1 MKQHLGSRMKKV
13 AVFIDWE
20 NLRLDIHH
28 IQRTHINR
36 RDITFNYN
44 SIRDITFLI
53 HSFIDTSEDIS
64 KIFFYTALPLSQDEI
79 DKKAK
84 PLPQEIQSKI
94 TAYASTTSEKIRKIH
109 KQVSS
114 FIKHIAF
121 EEYFAVRLGELKI
134 SGFDPNGRP
143 IISQKQVDMLLGL
156 DISHIAYQKLAD
168 KVIIFC
174 KDTDIT
180 PALKCARVNGLE
192 VIIASIKEGYKV
204 ADKLRK
210 HSDVLRE
217 RSLITIANNL
227 KGVSND

>member
-1 MKQHLGSRMKKV
+1 MKKV

-84 PLPQEIQSKI
+84 PLPQEI
-94 TAYASTTSEKIRKIH
+94 
-109 KQVSS
+109 
-114 FIKHIAF
+114 
-121 EEYFAVRLGELKI
+121 
-134 SGFDPNGRP
+134 
-143 IISQKQVDMLLGL
+143 
-156 DISHIAYQKLAD
+156 
-168 KVIIFC
+168 
-174 KDTDIT
+174 
-180 PALKCARVNGLE
+180 
-192 VIIASIKEGYKV
+192 
-204 ADKLRK
+204 
-210 HSDVLRE
+210 
-217 RSLITIANNL
+217 
-227 KGVSND
+227 